1 MRTVPPSPEDDP
13 GTRAGVVLALRAL
26 GLGDALTGV
35 PALRGLRRAFPGA
48 HLVLAGPS
56 GPGALLRRRGVV
68 DDVLP
73 VDGVAA
79 IAEDAVVA
87 AAREHPAVLPP
98 GWPVVAA
105 VNLHG
110 RGPQSALALRGL
122 LDERGADGARLL
134 GHACPAA
141 GLDGPAWSDDLPEV
155 ERWAS
160 LVRATTGAPCGP
172 DDLRLDAAAWPTPL
186 APERTA
192 PGPAEAA
199 RPGRTVV
206 LHPGAASASRRWPAS
221 SWTALAAALVAGG
234 RDVVLTGSAA
244 EADVTAEVAV
254 RARAVVARSGP
265 TSCVVVDT
273 AGRCDLEQ
281 LAGLLAGARALVCG
295 DTGVAHLATALATP
309 SVLLF
314 GPTSPAAWGPAVD
327 HHLHPVLWPAPSA
340 TYRGDPHGAHVDPVL
355 ARTTVDDV
363 LGALAD
369 LPARRAA

>member
-1 MRTVPPSPEDDP
+1 VRTVPPSPEDDP
-13 GTRAGVVLALRAL
+13 GPRAGVVLALRAL

-79 IAEDAVVA
+79 VAEDAVVA
-87 AAREHPAVLPP
+87 AARRHPAVLPP
-98 GWPVVAA
+98 DRHVVAA

-122 LDERGADGARLL
+122 LDERGADGALLL

-141 GLDGPAWSDDLPEV
+141 GLDGPAWSDDVPEV

-160 LVRATTGAPCGP
+160 LVRATTGASCGP
-172 DDLRLDAAAWPTPL
+172 EDLRLDAP
-186 APERTA
+186 APGPTA

-206 LHPGAASASRRWPAS
+206 LHPGAASGSRRWPAAC
-221 SWTALAAALVAGG
+221 WTALAAALVAGG

-244 EADVTAEVAV
+244 EADVTAEVAL

-314 GPTSPAAWGPAVD
+314 GPTSPTAWGPAVD
-327 HHLHPVLWPAPSA
+327 RDLHPVLWPAPTA
-340 TYRGDPHGAHVDPVL
+340 AYLGDPHGTEVDPVL

-363 LGALAD
+363 LGALAA